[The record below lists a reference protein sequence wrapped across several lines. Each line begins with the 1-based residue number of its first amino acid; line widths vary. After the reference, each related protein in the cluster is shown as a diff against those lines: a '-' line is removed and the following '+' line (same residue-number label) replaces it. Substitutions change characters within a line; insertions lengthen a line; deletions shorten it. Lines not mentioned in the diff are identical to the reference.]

1 MQWFAYAL
9 LSIASSVSASPHLLM
24 SYSRQSLVQLLNDLD
39 LRHATTSPDSS
50 PLTITVKIT
59 DLTANILEI
68 GQVIDDFI
76 TPHPWWFVV
85 TEPYLWQSKS
95 HPPPDFYEI
104 TLQHVPDHV
113 TPFMKELASVQFPTD
128 CTQYPLR
135 IGLTGGFDSFG
146 NNFYNYNIL
155 HSSSR
160 HSVIVPY
167 IIDEHSSGTSF
178 LSKDSCP
185 LISNKFEC
193 AFLSPTTCSV
203 PPSEAILKNQAFDQ
217 ATASANPL
225 STQEFDELQKKIKAH
240 DNYRQHSAAP
250 STRIPPSSYQ
260 VYSNLFQSHGPQ
272 SSTRSYDL
280 MSSLFTYGILFRLN
294 YSFRSQIFEEIS
306 KLKASFHT
314 NSAAAAGG
322 AGAGGGGGAGEFPSD
337 GDCVVVHIRRN
348 KDRAPYELRGQ
359 KIVDWCEKYKI
370 QPNGT
375 CFDDETQS
383 YIAKGDCV
391 HYYDY
396 GCHTRSPYGLLTLE
410 NYLNATDLIFESR
423 KGKDKDKRRKNII
436 LRTDD
441 DHLVHEEL
449 SKYQGDKHIFYYPAH
464 HNHRVASTSAGV
476 SYLSAIEL
484 GRECRGGFVGHS
496 GSAVTNL
503 WLSNFCIRHYGS
515 YGTCPTF
522 FDFAS

>member
-1 MQWFAYAL
+1 MNFFCFAL
-9 LSIASSVSASPHLLM
+9 LLFSFREISGSTSHQLS
-24 SYSRQSLVQLLNDLD
+24 SYSRQSFLKLLTDLD
-39 LRHATTSPDSS
+39 HPTFPTSS
-50 PLTITVKIT
+50 PETKTPLMITVKIT
-59 DLTANILEI
+59 DITADLLEI
-68 GQVIDDFI
+68 GEVIDEFI
-76 TPHPWWFVV
+76 TPRPWWFVV
-85 TEPYLWQSKS
+85 TEPYLWMYQPKSQS
-95 HPPPDFYEI
+95 PPDFYEI
-104 TLQHVPDHV
+104 TLQHIPEQV

-128 CTQYPLR
+128 CTKYPLR

-146 NNFYNYNIL
+146 NNFYNYNSL
-155 HSSSR
+155 HSNNR

-167 IIDEHSSGTSF
+167 IVDDHSYSTSF

-193 AFLSPTTCSV
+193 AFLSPSTCSI
-203 PPSEAILKNQAFDQ
+203 PSSDLVVKNQAFDQ
-217 ATASANPL
+217 ATATANPM
-225 STQEFDELQKKIKAH
+225 SIQEFDELQKKFMIH
-240 DNYRQHSAAP
+240 DKYHQHGTPP
-250 STRIPPSSYQ
+250 SPRIPPSSYRVHYDFFRSQ
-260 VYSNLFQSHGPQ
+260 GPQ
-272 SSTRSYDL
+272 SATRSYDL

-294 YSFRSQIFEEIS
+294 YSFRSQIFQEIS
-306 KLKASFHT
+306 KLKESFEKSST
-314 NSAAAAGG
+314 GS
-322 AGAGGGGGAGEFPSD
+322 FPSD
-337 GDCVVVHIRRN
+337 GNCVVVHIRRN

-359 KIVDWCEKYKI
+359 KIIEWCEKYKI

-375 CFDDETQS
+375 CYDDETQS
-383 YIAKGDCV
+383 YVAKGDCI

-396 GCHTRSPYGLLTLE
+396 GCHTRAPYGSLSLE
-410 NYLNATDLIFESR
+410 NYLNAANIISPEI
-423 KGKDKDKRRKNII
+423 KNII

-441 DHLVHEEL
+441 DHIVHEEL

-484 GRECRGGFVGHS
+484 GKQCRGGFVGHS

-503 WLSNFCIRHYGS
+503 WMSNFCIRHYGN